1 MFAVLGFALGINAFF
16 VPFVKEA
23 FHLSTAMSYL
33 IMTATFFSFVV
44 FGIPSGMIIKK
55 IGYRRGMVVAFLL
68 MAAGCFLI
76 APAASIIS
84 FPLFLFALFVS
95 GMGQALLTG
104 AVNTYV
110 TILGSVESAA
120 KRISIMGICNKFSY
134 AGASFILAWFLDLS
148 DVRIKDTIAP
158 FYLITGILI
167 IIGILSYFAPLPE
180 IKAEGEDQNDD
191 NSPVSTYAGSKTS
204 IFQFPHLLLGTV
216 ALFLDMGLETIA
228 LGTINDY
235 ATILNLPTPESY
247 VWFTSLGMVMGYLLG
262 VAFIPKILS
271 QNTALVLCTILG
283 VVTTISIAL
292 VPAGISIYLVAVL
305 GLANSLLW
313 PAIWPLAIADLGKYT
328 QIGSSFLVM
337 GMIGGAILPLI
348 FGFIADTSSYP
359 MAYFVCIP
367 AYLFIL
373 HFGTSGSKI
382 RTNYSA
388 N

>member
-1 MFAVLGFALGINAFF
+1 
-16 VPFVKEA
+16 
-23 FHLSTAMSYL
+23 
-33 IMTATFFSFVV
+33 
-44 FGIPSGMIIKK
+44 
-55 IGYRRGMVVAFLL
+55 
-68 MAAGCFLI
+68 
-76 APAASIIS
+76 
-84 FPLFLFALFVS
+84 
-95 GMGQALLTG
+95 
-104 AVNTYV
+104 
-110 TILGSVESAA
+110 
-120 KRISIMGICNKFSY
+120 MGICNKFSY

-148 DVRIKDTIAP
+148 NVRIEDTIAP

-167 IIGILSYFAPLPE
+167 IIGILSYFAPLPD
-180 IKAEGEDQNDD
+180 IKAEGEDQSDD
-191 NSPVSTYAGSKTS
+191 NPPVSTYAGSKTS

-216 ALFLDMGLETIA
+216 ALFFDMGLETTA

-247 VWFTSLGMVMGYLLG
+247 VWFTSLGMVIGYLLG

-271 QNTALVLCTILG
+271 QNTALILCTILG

-313 PAIWPLAIADLGKYT
+313 PAIWPLAIADLGEFT
-328 QIGSSFLVM
+328 QTGSSFLVM

-348 FGFIADTSSYP
+348 FGFVADAASYP
-359 MAYFVCIP
+359 IAYWVCIP

-373 HFGTSGSKI
+373 YFGAYGSKI
-382 RTNYSA
+382 RTNYST